1 MKFLISL
8 LLSLFSVLQLVGAQ
22 GINFGDSTKVS
33 LLTCEPGEELY
44 SRFGHSAI
52 RIQNEAGLDLV
63 FNWGIFDFRTENF
76 YLKFLMGHTDYLLGV
91 SPTEYFL
98 AEYRER
104 NSRVWEQELDLTRKE
119 KERLFELLNLNY
131 EPQNRMYRYNFVFD
145 NCATRPREM
154 LQQSVEGRLE
164 AHPEFT
170 NETFRLLV
178 NDHIQKDPWAMFG
191 INLLFGSEADQKL
204 KGNESHFLPL
214 FLRNSMQHA
223 KIVSLSGEVPERK
236 LVKSLDVLVDGEDII
251 GKPSFWLF
259 HPMTL
264 MLLWLL
270 TGLYLT
276 FSKDRKSWVYKLFDS
291 LLFFVTGLVGLVIFV
306 LAFFSEHP
314 LVGTN
319 FNLLW
324 LNPLNIFVPLLIW
337 THKVRRLLMFYYAL
351 NIIMILLFIVLSTLY
366 VQVSTIY
373 VIPLIALLLVRFFRR
388 LRRSI
393 HVLAIQTPK
402 GLRWLN

>member
-8 LLSLFSVLQLVGAQ
+8 LLSLFSVLQFVGAQ
-22 GINFGDSTKVS
+22 GINFGDSAKVS

-76 YLKFLMGHTDYLLGV
+76 YLKFLIGHTDYLLGV

-119 KERLFELLNLNY
+119 KGRLFELLNRNY

-145 NCATRPREM
+145 NCATRPREI
-154 LQQSVEGRLE
+154 LKQSVEGRLE
-164 AHPEFT
+164 ARPEFT
-170 NETFRLLV
+170 DETFRLLV

-223 KIVSLSGEVPERK
+223 KIVSLSGEQPERK

-270 TGLYLT
+270 AGLYLT
-276 FSKDRKSWVYKLFDS
+276 FSKDRKSWVYRLFDS
-291 LLFFVTGLVGLVIFV
+291 FLFFITGIAGVVIFILV
-306 LAFFSEHP
+306 FFSEHP
-314 LVGTN
+314 LVGAN

-324 LNPLNIFVPLLIW
+324 LNPLNLFVPLLIW
-337 THKVRRLLMFYYAL
+337 THRARRLLLVYYGL
-351 NIIMILLFIVLSTLY
+351 NILMILLFIALSTLY

-373 VIPLIALLLVRFFRR
+373 VIPVITLLLVRFFRR
-388 LRRSI
+388 FRRLI

-402 GLRWLN
+402 GLKWL

>member
-1 MKFLISL
+1 MKLLIVL
-8 LLSLFSVLQLVGAQ
+8 LLSLFSVIQFSGAQ
-22 GINFGDSTKVS
+22 GINFGDSTKIS
-33 LLTCEPGEELY
+33 LLTCEPGEALY

-52 RIQNEAGLDLV
+52 RVQNEMGLDLV

-91 SPTEYFL
+91 TPTEYFL

-104 NSRVWEQELDLTRKE
+104 NSRVWEQELDLNRKE
-119 KERLFELLNLNY
+119 KVQLLALLNENY

-154 LQQSVEGRLE
+154 LQQSVEDRLE
-164 AHPEFT
+164 AQPEFT
-170 NETFRLLV
+170 NETFRQLV
-178 NDHIQKDPWAMFG
+178 NDHIQNVPWAMFG

-223 KIVSLSGEVPERK
+223 KIVSLSGDVPERK
-236 LVKSLDVLVDGEDII
+236 LVKSLDVLVEGEDLIA
-251 GKPSFWLF
+251 KPIFWLF
-259 HPMTL
+259 HPMALT
-264 MLLWLL
+264 LLWFLL
-270 TGLYLT
+270 GFVMT
-276 FSKDRKSWVYKLFDS
+276 FSKDQKSWVYKLFDS
-291 LLFFVTGLVGLVIFV
+291 VLFFVTGSVGLVIFV

-324 LNPLNIFVPLLIW
+324 LNPLNILVPLLIW
-337 THKVRRLLMFYYAL
+337 THKFRRLLMFYYAL
-351 NIIMILLFIVLSTLY
+351 NIIMILLFIALSTMY

-373 VIPLIALLLVRFFRR
+373 VIPMIALLLVRFFRR

-402 GLRWLN
+402 GLKWLN